1 MKLFIYGLKDNV
13 EGEFVF
19 TFKCKNDGLMQRVVK
34 GCLMDKNG
42 NAFTNNIKDKSIY
55 LLGEFETLTGQIASY
70 SPVFLKELSEI
81 RLDLIREIKIA
92 KAESG
97 EEKPEADEVVDDE

>member
-19 TFKCKNDGLMQRVVK
+19 TFKCKNDALMERVVK
-34 GCLMDKNG
+34 SCLLDKNG

-55 LLGEFETLTGQIASY
+55 LIGAFETSTGII
-70 SPVFLKELSEI
+70 SPITPTFLKELSEL

-92 KAESG
+92 KAEAG
-97 EEKPEADEVVDDE
+97 EEKPEADEVVDDD